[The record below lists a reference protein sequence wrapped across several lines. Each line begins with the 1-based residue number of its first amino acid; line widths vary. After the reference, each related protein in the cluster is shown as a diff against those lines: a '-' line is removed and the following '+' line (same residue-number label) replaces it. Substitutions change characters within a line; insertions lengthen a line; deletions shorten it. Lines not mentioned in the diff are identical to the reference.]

1 MRIPLFLAGLFCLLS
16 GMAAIIYLEYDLA
29 PFISWVNL
37 IFVLLVT
44 FGIGMAI
51 FSPSLIFSSLKNGI
65 SLFFSLKPS
74 LKEKSQKIIQL
85 AALSRSDGLMAL
97 EKVPSKDSLLDHGI
111 KLAIQ
116 GTPEKNVS
124 AIMNIELKTRIFSL
138 RQSARVLY
146 TLMVLAP
153 LFGFVGTLVALVWE
167 NTAVTE
173 LPLSGIMLPTLY
185 GFVLSAFFLA
195 PLFFRLKEE
204 THYMQRYG
212 EFSLLGLSAI
222 INGEHPSIVQEK
234 LLAHLTSLPERKNDP
249 VI

>member
-1 MRIPLFLAGLFCLLS
+1 VRIPLFLAGLFCLLS
-16 GMAAIIYLEYDLA
+16 GMAAITYLEYDIT
-29 PFISWVNL
+29 PFISWGNL
-37 IFVLLVT
+37 LFVLLLT
-44 FGIGMAI
+44 FGAGMAI
-51 FSPSLIFSSLKNGI
+51 FSPSLVTSSLKNGI
-65 SLFFSLKPS
+65 TFFFSPKPP

-97 EKVPSKDSLLDHGI
+97 EKIPTKDSLLDHGI

-116 GTPEKNVS
+116 GTPEKNVT

-146 TLMVLAP
+146 TLMLLAP
-153 LFGFVGTLVALVWE
+153 LFGFVGTLTALVWE
-167 NTAVTE
+167 NTTITE
-173 LPLSGIMLPTLY
+173 LSLDSIVLPTLY

-212 EFSLLGLSAI
+212 EFTLLGLRAV

-234 LLAHLTSLPERKNDP
+234 LLVHLTKLPEKKHEP
-249 VI
+249 IF